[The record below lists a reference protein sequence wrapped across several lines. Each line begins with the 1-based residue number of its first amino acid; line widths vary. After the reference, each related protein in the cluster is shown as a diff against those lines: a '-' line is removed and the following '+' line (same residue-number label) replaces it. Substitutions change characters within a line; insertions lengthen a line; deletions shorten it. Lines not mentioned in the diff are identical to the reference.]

1 MAAVLILH
9 GPNMNLLGLREPEK
23 YGPVTLAEIDRRL
36 AEKGR
41 ELGLEVRSEQSNS
54 EGALIDSLH
63 AAREW
68 AVGVVFNP
76 AAYTHTSVALRDA
89 VAAID
94 IPVIEVHMT
103 NIHAREDFR
112 HTSLTGAVSTGVIA
126 GLGWRSYLLG
136 LVALKEILSGD
147 SR

>member
-1 MAAVLILH
+1 MAAILVLH
-9 GPNMNLLGLREPEK
+9 GPNMNMLGLREPEK

-54 EGALIDSLH
+54 QGALIDSLH

-68 AVGVVFNP
+68 AAGVVFNP
-76 AAYTHTSVALRDA
+76 AAYTHTSIALRDA
-89 VAAID
+89 IAAIG
-94 IPVIEVHMT
+94 IPVVEVHMT

-112 HTSLTGAVSTGVIA
+112 HTSLTGAVCAGVIA
-126 GLGWRSYLLG
+126 GFGWRSYLLG
-136 LVALKEILSGD
+136 LVALHEILTA
-147 SR
+147 